1 MMELITWILGV
12 GGTLLTGWGMWLK
25 SENKYLKE
33 RNKHLENDKKEL
45 LQALKSRLPYRRY

>member
-45 LQALKSRLPYRRY
+45 LQALKSRLP